1 MTEQFYD
8 EKEVLV
14 SEHEGVYTIDIWVT
28 DIRERF
34 IFAIVLMLVLWPVAI
49 VAALVV
55 LVLLTEVYF
64 AITVPILIVSVL
76 LIVPIVFMI
85 RRLAKKYHQEYVYK
99 RIVAP
104 IEVRKHTVYMDGK
117 KVKIRYNFEEDGF
130 DLYTGIFKGYAID
143 GGVTEEFR
151 TFLENKKIPYR

>member
-1 MTEQFYD
+1 MTEQLYD

-28 DIRERF
+28 DIRERL
-34 IFAIVLMLVLWPVAI
+34 ILAIILMLVLWPVVI
-49 VAALVV
+49 IAAVVV
-55 LVLLTEVYF
+55 LVRLSVAYF
-64 AITVPILIVSVL
+64 SITVPMLILSVL

-85 RRLAKKYHQEYVYK
+85 RKIAKKYHQEHVFE

-104 IEVRKHTVYMDGK
+104 IEVKQNSVYMDGK
-117 KVKIRYNFEEDGF
+117 KVKIRYNFEEEGF
-130 DLYTGIFKGYAID
+130 DIYTGILKGYTVD

-151 TFLENKKIPYR
+151 TFLENKKIPYC